1 MDGFSLIGRDRSL
14 IVVRGHGDGTD
25 GEMLA
30 LAEENPMIADGMQ
43 MMSQSLLQFA
53 DFF

>member
-1 MDGFSLIGRDRSL
+1 MDGFSLIGCDRSL
-14 IVVRGHGDGTD
+14 IVVRGDGTD